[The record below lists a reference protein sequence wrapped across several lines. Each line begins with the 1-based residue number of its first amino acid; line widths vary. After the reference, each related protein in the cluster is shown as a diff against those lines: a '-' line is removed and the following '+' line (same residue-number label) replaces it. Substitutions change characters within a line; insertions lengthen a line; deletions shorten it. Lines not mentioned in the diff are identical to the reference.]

1 MVCHT
6 ACGVL
11 FAVGYVQALEFPLL
25 LEGLGLAP
33 TQIAGLIV
41 Q

>member
-1 MVCHT
+1 MVCHM

-11 FAVGYVQALEFPLL
+11 FAAGSVQALEFPLF
-25 LEGLGLAP
+25 LEGLGLAS

>member
-1 MVCHT
+1 MARHM
-6 ACGVL
+6 ARGVQ
-11 FAVGYVQALEFPLL
+11 FALGHVHAFEFPLF
-25 LEGLGLAP
+25 LEGLGLAS

>member
-1 MVCHT
+1 MVCRT
-6 ACGVL
+6 ACGVP
-11 FAVGYVQALEFPLL
+11 FAIGSVQAFEFPLS